1 MTIQLEIAP
10 EVTTYAEELA
20 KREGVS
26 VEQFLARAL
35 EAFVLEEQRED
46 ALLVE
51 RLAQA
56 DRGEF
61 VSDEELQGRFQR
73 MLQPR

>member
-10 EVTTYAEELA
+10 EVTTFAEELA
-20 KREGVS
+20 KRQGLS
-26 VEQFLARAL
+26 VEEFLSKTL
-35 EAFVLEEQRED
+35 EAVVLEEQRED
-46 ALLVE
+46 ALILE

-61 VSDEELQGRFQR
+61 LTDEEMQKRFHR

>member
-10 EVTTYAEELA
+10 EVTTFAEELA

-26 VEQFLARAL
+26 VEEFLSKTL

-46 ALLVE
+46 ALILE

-61 VSDEELQGRFQR
+61 LTEEEMQKRFQR
-73 MLQPR
+73 MLQPK

>member
-1 MTIQLEIAP
+1 MGCVL
-10 EVTTYAEELA
+10 
-20 KREGVS
+20 KK
-26 VEQFLARAL
+26 FLSKAI

-46 ALLVE
+46 ALIVE
-51 RLAQA
+51 RSSEA

-61 VSDEELQGRFQR
+61 LTDEEMQERFQR